1 MAPRRYRLDLPF
13 PVVLLDYVISPH
25 GILKRGRG
33 NIESGV
39 EGLTVK
45 IKNYQTY
52 ILVWLGLVIL
62 TAITVSMA
70 GMNLGRLSI
79 LFVLLIA
86 AIKSGLVLSYFM
98 HLKYETGLLFKLMI
112 PIVLA
117 VLTVFIGLTFTD
129 IAFR

>member
-1 MAPRRYRLDLPF
+1 M
-13 PVVLLDYVISPH
+13 
-25 GILKRGRG
+25 
-33 NIESGV
+33 
-39 EGLTVK
+39 
-45 IKNYQTY
+45 KNKKYQTY
-52 ILVWLGLVIL
+52 IFVWLGLVIL
-62 TAITVSMA
+62 TGVTVSMA

-79 LFVLLIA
+79 GIVLAIA

-117 VLTVFIGLTFTD
+117 ALTIFIGLTFTD

>member
-1 MAPRRYRLDLPF
+1 LAPRRYHLDLPF
-13 PVVLLDYVISPH
+13 PVVLLDH
-25 GILKRGRG
+25 LILWFFKREEV
-33 NIESGV
+33 IESGAK
-39 EGLTVK
+39 EFTVK
-45 IKNYQTY
+45 NQNDQTY

-70 GMNLGRLSI
+70 GMNFGRLSI
-79 LFVLLIA
+79 LIVLLIA

>member
-1 MAPRRYRLDLPF
+1 VKYR
-13 PVVLLDYVISPH
+13 
-25 GILKRGRG
+25 
-33 NIESGV
+33 
-39 EGLTVK
+39 
-45 IKNYQTY
+45 TY
-52 ILVWLGLVIL
+52 IFVWLGLVIL
-62 TAITVSMA
+62 TGVTVSMA

-79 LFVLLIA
+79 GIVLAIA

-117 VLTVFIGLTFTD
+117 ALTIFIGLTFTD

>member
-1 MAPRRYRLDLPF
+1 M
-13 PVVLLDYVISPH
+13 
-25 GILKRGRG
+25 
-33 NIESGV
+33 
-39 EGLTVK
+39 
-45 IKNYQTY
+45 KNKKYQTY

-62 TAITVSMA
+62 TGITVSMA

-79 LFVLLIA
+79 AIVLAIA
-86 AIKSGLVLSYFM
+86 AIKSGLMLSYFM

-117 VLTVFIGLTFTD
+117 ALTIFIGLTFTD

>member
-1 MAPRRYRLDLPF
+1 VEKVKYR
-13 PVVLLDYVISPH
+13 
-25 GILKRGRG
+25 
-33 NIESGV
+33 
-39 EGLTVK
+39 
-45 IKNYQTY
+45 TY
-52 ILVWLGLVIL
+52 IFVWLGLVIL
-62 TAITVSMA
+62 TGVTVSMA

-79 LFVLLIA
+79 GIVLAIA

-117 VLTVFIGLTFTD
+117 ALTIFIGLTFTD

>member
-1 MAPRRYRLDLPF
+1 
-13 PVVLLDYVISPH
+13 V
-25 GILKRGRG
+25 
-33 NIESGV
+33 IESGAK
-39 EGLTVK
+39 ELPMESK
-45 IKNYQTY
+45 KYQTY

-62 TAITVSMA
+62 TGITVSMA
-70 GMNLGRLSI
+70 GMNLGLLSI
-79 LFVLLIA
+79 LIVLSIA

-117 VLTVFIGLTFTD
+117 ALTVFIGLTFTD

>member
-1 MAPRRYRLDLPF
+1 MNTEEGKFQRTKYRT
-13 PVVLLDYVISPH
+13 YVW
-25 GILKRGRG
+25 
-33 NIESGV
+33 V
-39 EGLTVK
+39 WVGLM
-45 IKNYQTY
+45 
-52 ILVWLGLVIL
+52 IL
-62 TAITVSMA
+62 TGMTVSMA

-79 LFVLLIA
+79 LIVLAIA

-117 VLTVFIGLTFTD
+117 ALTIFIGLTFTD

>member
-1 MAPRRYRLDLPF
+1 VKQVTYKT
-13 PVVLLDYVISPH
+13 YVRI
-25 GILKRGRG
+25 
-33 NIESGV
+33 
-39 EGLTVK
+39 
-45 IKNYQTY
+45 
-52 ILVWLGLVIL
+52 WLGLVIL
-62 TAITVSMA
+62 TGITVSMA

-79 LFVLLIA
+79 LIVLAIA

-117 VLTVFIGLTFTD
+117 VLTIFIGLTFTD